1 MADYITKD
9 NLKAYI
15 SENDLTNIT
24 KTFTVGSV
32 EKNNVDEAIKNR
44 CAYANTLLANRYKVP
59 FAENDN
65 HITDAFKAAISHLVL
80 YDLLTAYDSISDNEL
95 QIRKDNAKNADLF
108 LKDIRD
114 GKQDLIT
121 ELNLE
126 GAKTDRFYF
135 NSDKRIDGN
144 FH

>member
-1 MADYITKD
+1 MAEYITKD

-24 KTFTVGSV
+24 KTFTVNAV

-44 CAYANTLLANRYKVP
+44 CAYANTLLANKYKVP
-59 FAENDN
+59 FAENDI
-65 HITDAFKAAISHLVL
+65 HLTDALKAAISHLVL
-80 YDLLTAYDSISDNEL
+80 YDLLTAYDSVSDNEL
-95 QIRKDNAKNADLF
+95 QIRKDNAKNADQF

-121 ELNLE
+121 ELTEE
-126 GAKTDRFYF
+126 GLKTDRFYF
-135 NSDKRIDGN
+135 YSDKRIDSS